1 MCPLRYILL
10 LVSILIACIG
20 LSQAALE
27 SDDDFSSKK
36 KKSDDEDEVADRKS
50 TFQTVVD
57 MLTGR
62 YLLNAYYGRALAAN

>member
-27 SDDDFSSKK
+27 SDDDYSLKK
-36 KKSDDEDEVADRKS
+36 KKTDDEDE
-50 TFQTVVD
+50 TVVD

-62 YLLNAYYGRALAAN
+62 YLLNAYYGRTLAAN